1 MLQLVSKETHDIKGL
16 REGQLVRKR
25 FQLAKLLRCTEE
37 MLNCAQKCDWDS
49 VEALERTRKGEMA
62 ACFSDQNEHDTPL
75 IAEALATLIHLN
87 SQITL
92 LVKQAKDEV
101 LRLQQTLQKGRSA
114 ARSYQDNQ
122 ESLETG

>member
-1 MLQLVSKETHDIKGL
+1 MLQLVSKETPDIKGL
-16 REGQLVRKR
+16 RESQLVRKR

-49 VEALERTRKGEMA
+49 VEALEKTRNGEMA

-114 ARSYQDNQ
+114 ARCYQDNQ